1 MSKLDTKAK
10 ATIPVDS
17 KDTTIKVVTDATS
30 EVTEENKTTEVISD
44 TPSVQAPRAIKR
56 EEVTKVASD
65 ELGEKRDPKL
75 DDINRRSYETTR
87 REIEVEFKDKGVD
100 YILNLDAKSMDSQRK
115 SEVDAAIKHFWGKE
129 GATNLEQ
136 AKKIINETIE
146 SQSKPQFKVDDN
158 NIDEIID
165 RKVEEKLREK
175 ESKADR
181 SKREAEED
189 TKLQEFLDKNEFL
202 KPENDPEDKN
212 WKKFDETF
220 TKFNK
225 LGDEFSFE
233 EKLDMALSKS
243 FGDDLNSL
251 PSKNIGN
258 VPILSMGT
266 RPKAEKSLKDNPY
279 LNFLP
284 KDSIKNLEA
293 AGKL

>member
-1 MSKLDTKAK
+1 MADLDTKAK
-10 ATIPVDS
+10 AQAEVVIPADGKDS
-17 KDTTIKVVTDATS
+17 TKVVTPITSEETEVNKTS
-30 EVTEENKTTEVISD
+30 EVSGD
-44 TPSVQAPRAIKR
+44 TSTKEAVLRAVTR
-56 EEVTKVASD
+56 EVTKETTEES
-65 ELGEKRDPKL
+65 ERDPKL

-87 REIEVEFKDKGVD
+87 REIEVEFKEKGVD
-100 YILNLDAKSMDSQRK
+100 YILGLDYNSMDAQRK

-136 AKKIINETIE
+136 AKKIINEAIA
-146 SQSKPQFKVDDN
+146 SQAKTETPKDV
-158 NIDEIID
+158 NIDEIVE

-175 ESKADR
+175 ESKAER
-181 SKREAEED
+181 LKREAEED
-189 TKLQEFLDKNEFL
+189 KKLQEFIDKNEFL

-258 VPILSMGT
+258 VPILSMGS